1 MTNIKHYN
9 QDGFESRFN
18 YIKAILETNKG
29 IPESKTNMVDY
40 QAVIYFF
47 RHYSEIKEVIK
58 LKYIYVAPD
67 CFPLDGKKVRKIKL
81 SNFHLKNPFKV
92 RQLLLSCDYVLYV
105 YKRFGMIPAEK
116 SYPMQLIKKAPLLE
130 QKITN
135 RYYADSIR
143 NFIDEMQKLG
153 CSNQEIVSLKSI
165 LLSTE

>member
-1 MTNIKHYN
+1 
-9 QDGFESRFN
+9 
-18 YIKAILETNKG
+18 
-29 IPESKTNMVDY
+29 
-40 QAVIYFF
+40 
-47 RHYSEIKEVIK
+47 
-58 LKYIYVAPD
+58 
-67 CFPLDGKKVRKIKL
+67 
-81 SNFHLKNPFKV
+81 
-92 RQLLLSCDYVLYV
+92 
-105 YKRFGMIPAEK
+105 MIPAEK